1 MMAEYEF
8 IFASTLKT
16 KLIEK
21 VKGGVKTWIT
31 NDELHIS
38 ILIRENDIQFEHV
51 IPNISTLILNGYT
64 SDYAV
69 YQVTQ
74 IYKSYIRN
82 KFFK

>member
-8 IFASTLKT
+8 IFASNLKT

-31 NDELHIS
+31 NDELHVS
-38 ILIRENDIQFEHV
+38 ILVRENDIQFEHV
-51 IPNISTLILNGYT
+51 IPNISKLILNNYT
-64 SDYAV
+64 SDYAA
-69 YQVTQ
+69 YQVMQ
-74 IYKSYIRN
+74 VYKSYIRN